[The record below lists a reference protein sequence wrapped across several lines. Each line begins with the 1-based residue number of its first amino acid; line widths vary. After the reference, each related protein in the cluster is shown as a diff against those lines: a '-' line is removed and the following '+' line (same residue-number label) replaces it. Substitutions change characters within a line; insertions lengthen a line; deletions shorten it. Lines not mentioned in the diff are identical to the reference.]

1 MEKFELPLVDG
12 QIVGC
17 KECSSI
23 CHYRCCDQARSAD
36 APDFGPENAVLL
48 YPGEWEAV
56 SEEMRRHFIITM
68 DNFNRGKLAYC
79 DRENFD
85 QSQCHPL
92 RNFKSLD
99 CESYPFAPAI
109 RDGKLQLVIDSGRC
123 PLPVQQLDK
132 HAKYVLKRWQE
143 AMDKNPAV
151 AEWISALEMPHYVSY
166 DLSDFQS

>member
-1 MEKFELPLVDG
+1 MKKVELPIVDG

-36 APDFGPENAVLL
+36 APDFSHENAVLL

-68 DNFNRGKLAYC
+68 DNFNGGKFAYC

-99 CESYPFAPAI
+99 CESYPFTPAI
-109 RDGKLQLVIDSGRC
+109 RDGKLQLLIDSERC
-123 PLPVQQLDK
+123 PLPVQQLAD
-132 HAKYVLKRWQE
+132 HARYILKRWQE
-143 AMDKNPAV
+143 VIDRNPDV
-151 AEWISALEMPHYVSY
+151 AQWISSLELPHYVPY
-166 DLSDFQS
+166 ELPLSQS